1 MSSMN
6 DNKFVLKGEVKR
18 AYSLK
23 AEPHAIFEY
32 LSDMRILLK
41 HVPNVTKIQLRTRSG
56 RARLFLNLSVLAL
69 NINAVLDV
77 EPSYDYDN
85 HIIRLNT
92 PPEPL
97 GTLPL
102 GFVTGTFS
110 ANLKVS
116 PKDDGDT
123 RISSHLIL
131 GLDASQIDM
140 LSMLSRG
147 LLESTGQ
154 VMLQEYVDRITQTY
168 INSLAQDFP
177 RWLRERKEQVAT
189 E

>member
-1 MSSMN
+1 MSST
-6 DNKFVLKGEVKR
+6 DENKFVLKGEVKR

-23 AEPHAIFEY
+23 ADPMHIFEY

-41 HVPNVTKIQLRTRSG
+41 HVPNVTKVQLRTKSG
-56 RARLFLNLSVLAL
+56 KARLFLNMTVMAF

-77 EPSYDYDN
+77 EPTFDQDN

-92 PPEPL
+92 PEEPL
-97 GTLPL
+97 GTVPL
-102 GFVTGTFS
+102 GHITGTFS
-110 ANLKVS
+110 AILRVNL
-116 PKDDGDT
+116 KDDGDT

-131 GLDASQIDM
+131 GFDASQLDIV
-140 LSMLSRG
+140 SSLSRS

-154 VMLQEYVDRITQTY
+154 VMLQDYVDRITQLY

-177 RWLRERKEQVAT
+177 RWLRERK
-189 E
+189 